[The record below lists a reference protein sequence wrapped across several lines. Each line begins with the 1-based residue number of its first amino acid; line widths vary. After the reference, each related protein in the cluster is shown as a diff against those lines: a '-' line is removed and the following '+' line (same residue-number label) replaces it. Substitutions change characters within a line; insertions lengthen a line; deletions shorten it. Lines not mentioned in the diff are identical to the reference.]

1 MDRGRLA
8 AVQEDFQRLGSVRV
22 RPGGGGG
29 AAGTQLAR
37 VRGPL
42 TPERPARPQVWE
54 HLEARCQGPEELRVA
69 FRGTRAAAGGPTR
82 FLVGAYPH
90 YATAHVWAD
99 GDGAEGPLALR
110 SVERGGGSL
119 WEIVAE
125 LWAGVGGGAEGGDA
139 NPFRI
144 DWAALEAMRSD
155 VEQAL
160 QTATLACILAAVL
173 RADKA
178 GAHFP
183 GIAEDVAEDLQR
195 VVRVH
200 FRRVPPQF
208 LAPA

>member
-1 MDRGRLA
+1 
-8 AVQEDFQRLGSVRV
+8 
-22 RPGGGGG
+22 
-29 AAGTQLAR
+29 
-37 VRGPL
+37 
-42 TPERPARPQVWE
+42 VWE
-54 HLEARCQGPEELRVA
+54 HLEARSQGAEELRVA
-69 FRGTRAAAGGPTR
+69 FRGTRAAGGPTR

-125 LWAGVGGGAEGGDA
+125 LWAGVGGGVEGGDA

-144 DWAALEAMRSD
+144 DWAALEAMGSD